1 MIYLVLV
8 VLAVGLAVVFA
19 FEKQYRLV
27 QTRQNYKAALAAV
40 SADPDNNAKVTAA
53 LAAGR
58 AYARA
63 VRAHSGHKGIGLFDE
78 VALQN
83 DLAARR
89 GNRATP
95 PPPAAPSLLSA
106 PSTSA
111 AAPAGSSSAADRT
124 EQLLKLAG
132 LHEKGLLSKD
142 EFEREKRRLLD
153 S

>member
-1 MIYLVLV
+1 MINTGLALLAIVLV
-8 VLAVGLAVVFA
+8 MVAILKRYLLAQAHQ
-19 FEKQYRLV
+19 K
-27 QTRQNYKAALAAV
+27 YKAALAAL
-40 SADPDNNAKVTAA
+40 SADPDNNAKSIAA

-58 AYARA
+58 AYARTA
-63 VRAHSGHKGIGLFDE
+63 RAYVGQKGIAIFDE

-89 GNRATP
+89 GKGSTSP
-95 PPPAAPSLLSA
+95 QPAAPASGTHAGPA
-106 PSTSA
+106 PGT
-111 AAPAGSSSAADRT
+111 DRSD
-124 EQLLKLAG
+124 QLVKLAG

>member
-1 MIYLVLV
+1 MIYLVFV

-19 FEKQYRLV
+19 FADQYRLV
-27 QTRQNYKAALAAV
+27 QTRQNYKAALAAL
-40 SADPDNNAKVTAA
+40 SADPDNNTKATAA
-53 LAAGR
+53 LQAGR

-63 VRAHSGHKGIGLFDE
+63 VRAHSGNKGIGLFDE

-89 GNRATP
+89 GNRATTP
-95 PPPAAPSLLSA
+95 PSSALSPLSV
-106 PSTSA
+106 PSTSTGA
-111 AAPAGSSSAADRT
+111 SAGSSSAADRT
-124 EQLLKLAG
+124 EQLLKLAE

>member
-1 MIYLVLV
+1 MIYLVCV

-27 QTRQNYKAALAAV
+27 QSRRNYQAALAAV
-40 SADPDNNAKVTAA
+40 SADPDNNAKATAA

-63 VRAHSGHKGIGLFDE
+63 VRAHSGQKGVGLFDE

-89 GNRATP
+89 GNRATAP
-95 PPPAAPSLLSA
+95 APSPLPA

-111 AAPAGSSSAADRT
+111 AAPAELSAKADRT